1 MGKDKMANS
10 PWLWANEE
18 VGCSSKKLK
27 KSQEEWQN
35 NLAETEVG
43 LRFKQSSLIACNQQ
57 PSRGAPAVGSSHYE
71 SEIKI
76 ALSKGI
82 EPRSLMWNCL
92 IVSCKLCFCRKLSNC
107 SNKLNEFMK
116 MEKICLDIFYFCE
129 ELLLTWRTFACHLW
143 AQKYSWGALAPKK
156 IRSMH
161 STEAL
166 YFCHQCRELHQRLW
180 SVGVCAVT

>member
-27 KSQEEWQN
+27 KSQVEWQN
-35 NLAETEVG
+35 NLAEMEVG
-43 LRFKQSSLIACNQQ
+43 LWFKQSSLIACNQQ

-82 EPRSLMWNCL
+82 EPQSLMWNCL

-107 SNKLNEFMK
+107 LNKLNEFMK

-129 ELLLTWRTFACHLW
+129 ELILTWRTFACRLW
-143 AQKYSWGALAPKK
+143 AQKYCENRVLPSQMNGRTGTTLKN
-156 IRSMH
+156 S
-161 STEAL
+161 S
-166 YFCHQCRELHQRLW
+166 
-180 SVGVCAVT
+180 G